1 MDIKNKKNDLP
12 INRQIKARKVR
23 LIDETGKAI
32 GIIDIDKA
40 LELANKAS
48 LDLVEIASNSD
59 PVVCKILNYGKYRY
73 DKEKQKKINKK
84 KQHVIH
90 VKEIRFRPNV
100 DDHDLIIK
108 LKKAEKFLLNGDK
121 LKVTIMFRGR
131 EFSRQES
138 GYELIEKIKNVLT
151 NIANIDQEPNMQGK
165 RLSLVLSPK

>member
-12 INRQIKARKVR
+12 INRQIKSRKVR
-23 LIDETGKAI
+23 LIDETGKAL

-138 GYELIEKIKNVLT
+138 GYELIEKIKKVLT

>member
-1 MDIKNKKNDLP
+1 MP
-12 INRQIKARKVR
+12 INNQIKSKKVR
-23 LIDETGKAI
+23 LIDETGEAI
-32 GIIDIDKA
+32 GIVDIDKA
-40 LELANKAS
+40 LDIANQAS
-48 LDLVEIASNSD
+48 LDLVEIASNSN

-84 KQHVIH
+84 KQHIIH

-131 EFSRQES
+131 EFSKKES
-138 GYELIEKIKNVLT
+138 GYELLTKIKDVLT
-151 NIANIDQEPNMQGK
+151 NIANVDQEPNLQGK

>member
-23 LIDETGKAI
+23 LIDETGKAL

-138 GYELIEKIKNVLT
+138 GYELIEKIKNVLI

>member
-1 MDIKNKKNDLP
+1 LAIKHKKNDLP
-12 INRQIKARKVR
+12 INHQIKSKKVR
-23 LIDETGKAI
+23 LIDETGKVI
-32 GIIDIDKA
+32 GIVDIDKA
-40 LELANKAS
+40 LDLANKAS

-100 DDHDLIIK
+100 DNHDLIIK

-131 EFSRQES
+131 EFSRQEA
-138 GYELIEKIKNVLT
+138 GYELIQKIKDVLI
-151 NIANIDQEPNMQGK
+151 NIANVDQEPNMQGR

>member
-1 MDIKNKKNDLP
+1 MP
-12 INRQIKARKVR
+12 INHQIKSKKVR
-23 LIDETGKAI
+23 LIDETGKLI
-32 GIIDIDKA
+32 GIVDIDKA
-40 LELANKAS
+40 LDIANQAS
-48 LDLVEIASNSD
+48 LDLVEIASNSN

-84 KQHVIH
+84 KQHIIH

-131 EFSRQES
+131 EFSKKES
-138 GYELIEKIKNVLT
+138 GYELLTKIKDVLT
-151 NIANIDQEPNMQGK
+151 NIANVDQEPNLQGK

>member
-1 MDIKNKKNDLP
+1 MP
-12 INRQIKARKVR
+12 INHQIKSKKVR
-23 LIDETGKAI
+23 VIDETGKAI

-40 LELANKAS
+40 LDMANQAS
-48 LDLVEIASNSD
+48 LDLVEIASNSN

-84 KQHVIH
+84 KQHIIH

-100 DDHDLIIK
+100 GDHDLIIK

-121 LKVTIMFRGR
+121 LKITIMFRGR
-131 EFSRQES
+131 EFSKQES
-138 GYELIEKIKNVLT
+138 GYELLTKIKDILT
-151 NIANIDQEPNMQGK
+151 NIANVDQEPNLQGK

>member
-1 MDIKNKKNDLP
+1 MP
-12 INRQIKARKVR
+12 INHQIKSKKVR

-32 GIIDIDKA
+32 GIVDIDKA
-40 LELANKAS
+40 LDIANQAS
-48 LDLVEIASNSD
+48 LDLVEIASNSN

-84 KQHVIH
+84 KQHIIH

-131 EFSRQES
+131 EFSKKES
-138 GYELIEKIKNVLT
+138 GYELLKKIKDVLT
-151 NIANIDQEPNMQGK
+151 NISNVDQEPNLQGK

>member
-1 MDIKNKKNDLP
+1 LDIKNKKNDLP

-23 LIDETGKAI
+23 LIDETGKAL

-138 GYELIEKIKNVLT
+138 GYELIEKIKNVLI

>member
-1 MDIKNKKNDLP
+1 LP
-12 INRQIKARKVR
+12 INHQIKSKKVR

-32 GIIDIDKA
+32 GIVDIDKA
-40 LELANKAS
+40 LDIANQAS
-48 LDLVEIASNSD
+48 LDLVEIASNSN

-84 KQHVIH
+84 KQHIIH

-131 EFSRQES
+131 EFSKKES
-138 GYELIEKIKNVLT
+138 GYELLTKIKDVLT
-151 NIANIDQEPNMQGK
+151 NIANVDQEPNLQGK

>member
-1 MDIKNKKNDLP
+1 MAIKHKKNDLP
-12 INRQIKARKVR
+12 INHQIKSKKVR
-23 LIDETGKAI
+23 LIDETGKVI
-32 GIIDIDKA
+32 GIVDIDKA
-40 LELANKAS
+40 LDLANKAS

-100 DDHDLIIK
+100 DNHDLIIK

-131 EFSRQES
+131 EFSRQEA
-138 GYELIEKIKNVLT
+138 GYELIQKIKDVLI
-151 NIANIDQEPNMQGK
+151 NIANVDQEPNMQGR

>member
-1 MDIKNKKNDLP
+1 MDIKNRKNDLP
-12 INRQIKARKVR
+12 INRQIKSRKVR
-23 LIDETGKAI
+23 LIDETGKAL

-40 LELANKAS
+40 LELASKAS

-138 GYELIEKIKNVLT
+138 GYELIEKIKNVLN

>member
-1 MDIKNKKNDLP
+1 LDIKNKKNDLP
-12 INRQIKARKVR
+12 INRQIKSRKVR
-23 LIDETGKAI
+23 LIDETGKAL

>member
-12 INRQIKARKVR
+12 INHQIKARKVR

>member
-1 MDIKNKKNDLP
+1 MDIKNKNNDLP
-12 INRQIKARKVR
+12 INHQIKARKVR
-23 LIDETGKAI
+23 LIDETGKAL

>member
-1 MDIKNKKNDLP
+1 LP
-12 INRQIKARKVR
+12 INHQIKSKKVR

-32 GIIDIDKA
+32 GIVDIDKA
-40 LELANKAS
+40 LDLANQAS
-48 LDLVEIASNSD
+48 LDLVEIASNSN

-84 KQHVIH
+84 KQHIIH

-121 LKVTIMFRGR
+121 LKITIMFRGR
-131 EFSRQES
+131 EFSKKES
-138 GYELIEKIKNVLT
+138 GYELLTKIKDVLT
-151 NIANIDQEPNMQGK
+151 NIANVDQEPNLQGK

>member
-23 LIDETGKAI
+23 LIDETGKAL
-32 GIIDIDKA
+32 GIIEIDKA

-138 GYELIEKIKNVLT
+138 GYELIEKIKNVLI

>member
-165 RLSLVLSPK
+165 RLSLVLSAK

>member
-23 LIDETGKAI
+23 LIDETGKAL

-138 GYELIEKIKNVLT
+138 
-151 NIANIDQEPNMQGK
+151 
-165 RLSLVLSPK
+165 

>member
-23 LIDETGKAI
+23 LIDETGKAL
-32 GIIDIDKA
+32 GITDIDKA

-59 PVVCKILNYGKYRY
+59 PVVCKILNYGKYKY

>member
-1 MDIKNKKNDLP
+1 MP
-12 INRQIKARKVR
+12 INHRIKSKKVR
-23 LIDETGKAI
+23 LIDENGKAI
-32 GIIDIDKA
+32 GIVDIDRA
-40 LELANKAS
+40 LDLANKAS

-100 DDHDLIIK
+100 DNHDLIIK

-121 LKVTIMFRGR
+121 LKITIMFRGR
-131 EFSRQES
+131 EFARQEA
-138 GYELIEKIKNVLT
+138 GYELITKIKDVLD
-151 NIANIDQEPNMQGK
+151 NIANVDQEPNMQGK

>member
-1 MDIKNKKNDLP
+1 MP
-12 INRQIKARKVR
+12 INHQIKSKKVR

-32 GIIDIDKA
+32 GIVDIDKA
-40 LELANKAS
+40 LDIANQAS
-48 LDLVEIASNSD
+48 LDLVEIASNSN

-84 KQHVIH
+84 KQHIIH

-131 EFSRQES
+131 EFSKKES
-138 GYELIEKIKNVLT
+138 GYELLTKIKDVLT
-151 NIANIDQEPNMQGK
+151 NIAIVDQEPNLQGK
-165 RLSLVLSPK
+165 RLSLILSPK

>member
-12 INRQIKARKVR
+12 INRHIKSRKVR
-23 LIDETGKAI
+23 LIDETGKAL